1 MSITKRLL
9 DVARSNLTDFRDAFS
24 TDRLRDLLSSDDK
37 DPEVEKESEET
48 IGKKAGRR
56 AREFK
61 DAAEEAW
68 DRAYENARN
77 RAGVRG
83 EPPSDPAAD
92 RRRWYKAL
100 GVEQGADLKT
110 VRTAYRKLQL
120 QYHPDRFAN
129 DPDKQAAATEVTRK
143 LNEAYNGLRRFLRE

>member
-1 MSITKRLL
+1 VSITKRLL

-24 TDRLRDLLSSDDK
+24 TDRLRDLLRSDK
-37 DPEVEKESEET
+37 DEEEIEKEVDET

-68 DRAYENARN
+68 ERAYENARN
-77 RAGVRG
+77 KAGVRG
-83 EPPSDPAAD
+83 EPSADPAAD
-92 RRRWYKAL
+92 RRRWYNDLEVA
-100 GVEQGADLKT
+100 QGADLAD
-110 VRTAYRKLQL
+110 VRKAYRKLLL

-129 DPDKQAAATEVTRK
+129 DPEKQKAATEVTRK
-143 LNEAYNGLRRFLRE
+143 LNEAYNGLQRYLRG

>member
-9 DVARSNLTDFRDAFS
+9 DVARSNFTDFREAFS
-24 TDRLRDLLSSDDK
+24 SDRLRDLLKSDK
-37 DPEVEKESEET
+37 DPEVEKEIEET
-48 IGKKAGRR
+48 VGKKAGRR

-68 DRAYENARN
+68 ERAYENARN

-83 EPPSDPAAD
+83 EPSADPAAD
-92 RRRWYKAL
+92 RRRWYNAL
-100 GVEQGADLKT
+100 GVPQGSDLPT
-110 VRTAYRKLQL
+110 VRKAYRKLTL

-129 DPDKQAAATEVTRK
+129 DLDKQKAATEVTRK
-143 LNEAYNGLRRFLRE
+143 LNEAFNGLKRYLGG